1 MSKIA
6 ISNPLTLIAIFAGLA
21 ESAAIGAL
29 PFLEPGIQSTFV
41 WFVMLFPAL
50 LVALF
55 FAVLWWRPENLYAP
69 GDYREDASYLNVQ
82 GNKQPPRRPSL
93 APDQVEGDAGVGGA
107 AAELP
112 LPNAIGLPEQKSPIP
127 ALEAADV
134 AIPAV
139 TAEVATSQAMYQ
151 MQTPAPT
158 PKIAQATLA
167 FGEEVMAER
176 LALQKLQSIW
186 GGELTSEATV
196 SANGVPYRFDGVLV
210 LGRAVNILEVL
221 YKRNRDIG
229 SSVKKKLEL
238 FLRLKK
244 QMLADGD
251 KQDVIFTIAV
261 VTREPE
267 DALSID
273 SMVRNYAKSFDLE
286 VRVEVFD
293 LRSLMN
299 EFGS

>member
-1 MSKIA
+1 
-6 ISNPLTLIAIFAGLA
+6 
-21 ESAAIGAL
+21 
-29 PFLEPGIQSTFV
+29 
-41 WFVMLFPAL
+41 
-50 LVALF
+50 
-55 FAVLWWRPENLYAP
+55 
-69 GDYREDASYLNVQ
+69 
-82 GNKQPPRRPSL
+82 
-93 APDQVEGDAGVGGA
+93 
-107 AAELP
+107 
-112 LPNAIGLPEQKSPIP
+112 
-127 ALEAADV
+127 
-134 AIPAV
+134 
-139 TAEVATSQAMYQ
+139 
-151 MQTPAPT
+151 
-158 PKIAQATLA
+158 
-167 FGEEVMAER
+167 
-176 LALQKLQSIW
+176 
-186 GGELTSEATV
+186 
-196 SANGVPYRFDGVLV
+196 V

>member
-1 MSKIA
+1 
-6 ISNPLTLIAIFAGLA
+6 
-21 ESAAIGAL
+21 
-29 PFLEPGIQSTFV
+29 
-41 WFVMLFPAL
+41 
-50 LVALF
+50 
-55 FAVLWWRPENLYAP
+55 
-69 GDYREDASYLNVQ
+69 
-82 GNKQPPRRPSL
+82 
-93 APDQVEGDAGVGGA
+93 
-107 AAELP
+107 
-112 LPNAIGLPEQKSPIP
+112 
-127 ALEAADV
+127 
-134 AIPAV
+134 
-139 TAEVATSQAMYQ
+139 
-151 MQTPAPT
+151 
-158 PKIAQATLA
+158 
-167 FGEEVMAER
+167 MAER

-210 LGRAVNILEVL
+210 LGRVVNILEVL

>member
-1 MSKIA
+1 
-6 ISNPLTLIAIFAGLA
+6 
-21 ESAAIGAL
+21 
-29 PFLEPGIQSTFV
+29 
-41 WFVMLFPAL
+41 
-50 LVALF
+50 
-55 FAVLWWRPENLYAP
+55 
-69 GDYREDASYLNVQ
+69 
-82 GNKQPPRRPSL
+82 
-93 APDQVEGDAGVGGA
+93 
-107 AAELP
+107 
-112 LPNAIGLPEQKSPIP
+112 
-127 ALEAADV
+127 
-134 AIPAV
+134 
-139 TAEVATSQAMYQ
+139 
-151 MQTPAPT
+151 
-158 PKIAQATLA
+158 
-167 FGEEVMAER
+167 MAER